1 LLKSQIALVF
11 VTHDRVFLQKL
22 ATRIIELDRGKLTSW
37 PGDYQQFLLHKEE
50 MLHAEAKHHA
60 DFDKK
65 LAQEEKWI
73 RQGIKARRTRNEGR
87 VRALQAMRL
96 ERSKRREVQ
105 GNVKLSLSD
114 AIKSGRLVVAAEKIS
129 HEYSER
135 KLINHFSLRVMR
147 GDRIGLIGPNG
158 IGKSTLLNLLLG
170 KIKPQQGRITLGT
183 HLNIAYFDQLREALD
198 PEKTVAENVSEGSD
212 TIEINGNKRHI
223 ISYLSDFLFSPQR
236 VLTPVKALSGGE
248 CNRLLLARLFSQP
261 ANLLVM
267 DEPTNDLDIE
277 TLELLEEKLSQ
288 FKGTLLLVSH
298 DRKFLDNVV
307 TSTLVFEG
315 NGRIQEYAGGYEDY
329 LRQRTHSLET
339 SQIKKKSIVSDVQKK
354 PKKQSNKLSYKE
366 QRELEEL
373 PGKIERLEQEQAM
386 LQEKVSDPG
395 FYQQEQSAITPS
407 LERLSKISKELEAAY
422 ARWEMLL
429 DV

>member
-1 LLKSQIALVF
+1 
-11 VTHDRVFLQKL
+11 
-22 ATRIIELDRGKLTSW
+22 
-37 PGDYQQFLLHKEE
+37 
-50 MLHAEAKHHA
+50 
-60 DFDKK
+60 
-65 LAQEEKWI
+65 
-73 RQGIKARRTRNEGR
+73 
-87 VRALQAMRL
+87 
-96 ERSKRREVQ
+96 
-105 GNVKLSLSD
+105 
-114 AIKSGRLVVAAEKIS
+114 
-129 HEYSER
+129 
-135 KLINHFSLRVMR
+135 
-147 GDRIGLIGPNG
+147 
-158 IGKSTLLNLLLG
+158 
-170 KIKPQQGRITLGT
+170 
-183 HLNIAYFDQLREALD
+183 
-198 PEKTVAENVSEGSD
+198 
-212 TIEINGNKRHI
+212 
-223 ISYLSDFLFSPQR
+223 
-236 VLTPVKALSGGE
+236 
-248 CNRLLLARLFSQP
+248 
-261 ANLLVM
+261 VM